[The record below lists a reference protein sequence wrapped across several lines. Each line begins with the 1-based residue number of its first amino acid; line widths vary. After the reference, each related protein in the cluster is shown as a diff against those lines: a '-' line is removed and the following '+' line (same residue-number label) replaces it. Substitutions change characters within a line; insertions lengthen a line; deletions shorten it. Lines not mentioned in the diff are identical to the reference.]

1 MTRRTSCSLPDSSRT
16 PDSEMAD
23 RKAALRLSCSGV
35 NTFLPAF
42 SLATGLEQASI
53 SDITVAVD
61 TPGGSSVMTRRHW
74 PRASGSIFH
83 LARTRR
89 LPRPVR

>member
-1 MTRRTSCSLPDSSRT
+1 
-16 PDSEMAD
+16 MAE
-23 RKAALRLSCSGV
+23 RKAALRLICSGV

-61 TPGGSSVMTRRHW
+61 TPGGSSVMTSFHW
-74 PRASGSIFH
+74 PRARFSIFH

-89 LPRPVR
+89 LPRPLR